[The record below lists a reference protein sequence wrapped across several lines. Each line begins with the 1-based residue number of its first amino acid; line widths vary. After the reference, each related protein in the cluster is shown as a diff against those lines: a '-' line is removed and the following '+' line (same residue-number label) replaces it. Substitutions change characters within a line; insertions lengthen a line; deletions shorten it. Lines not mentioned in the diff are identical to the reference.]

1 MNRTTLSLIAG
12 ATALAAVTGFA
23 ALSAPDTPGA
33 ESTVKAAAQLPVE
46 RTSLLCPAPSMSD
59 IAETSYTSFTPVT
72 KGTGSGGKAELRA
85 AAQESADGSGAGGDK
100 GKDDG
105 QSGERKTGKSMP
117 TSKEPGKPVTGDSSG
132 AESPALVGTADGR
145 FAPGWTVQQTT
156 EVAAG
161 TGRGLQGVNCT
172 APDTSFWFAGASTAA
187 DRTDY
192 VHLTNP
198 DDSAAVVDIELYGK
212 DGALQST
219 VGEGITVQPHS
230 SEPVLLSTL
239 TDEEQTNLTV
249 HVNVR
254 SGRVGAAVQAL
265 DDKLGGDWLAA
276 STDPSGSLVLPGIP
290 KDATSVRLVAF
301 TPGDA
306 DADLKLRL
314 ASPSGLITP
323 AGNETVH
330 VKGGM
335 TTAVDLGDVT
345 RGEAGSLVLT
355 PTDRSVPVV
364 AALRVVRGKGDKQ
377 ETAFIP
383 ATRPVGTRA
392 TSADNSAKGS
402 TLSLIAPDRAATVEV
417 TASAGSEGGTPVS
430 ETYAIKAGTT
440 QDIEPPVPGGLNG
453 RYALPVEPQAGGPVY
468 GARTLTATEGG
479 VPGFTVQPRPDDRGT
494 VAVPEAG
501 CGHLEGADATF
512 VTPACEPLKAQLR
525 IRPVDPVVRGVDH
538 ARCGGQSI
546 APTAR
551 RAAARPPGRRQQFRR
566 RPRQDDLPAEP
577 HHRLRGRRPRGPR
590 GRLAAQ
596 GTAVEPRPAAG
607 DVPDRGRSEHTRPGL
622 DAAVT

>member
-23 ALSAPDTPGA
+23 ALSAPDTA
-33 ESTVKAAAQLPVE
+33 ITESTAEAAAQLPVE

-72 KGTGSGGKAELRA
+72 KGTGSGGKAELQA
-85 AAQESADGSGAGGDK
+85 AAQESQDGSGAGGDK
-100 GKDDG
+100 DKDDG
-105 QSGERKTGKSMP
+105 KSGEPRTGKPMP
-117 TSKEPGKPVTGDSSG
+117 TSREPGKPVTGDSSG

-145 FAPGWTVQQTT
+145 FAPGWTVQETT

-172 APDTSFWFAGASTAA
+172 APDTSFWFPGASTAA

-212 DGALQST
+212 DGALQSP

-239 TDEEQTNLTV
+239 TAEEQTNLTV

-265 DDKLGGDWLAA
+265 DDKVGGDWLAA

-364 AALRVVRGKGDKQ
+364 AALRVVRGKGDRQ

-383 ATRPVGTRA
+383 ATRPVGPRA
-392 TSADNSAKGS
+392 TSAHNSAKGS
-402 TLSLIAPDRAATVEV
+402 TLSLTAPGRAATVEV
-417 TASAGSEGGTPVS
+417 TASAGSGGGTPVS
-430 ETYAIKAGTT
+430 KTYTIKAGTT
-440 QDIEPPVPGGLNG
+440 QDIEPPVPSGLKG
-453 RYALPVEPQAGGPVY
+453 TYALTVEPKSGGPVY

-479 VPGFTVQPRPDDRGT
+479 VPGFTVQTLPDDRGT
-494 VAVPEAG
+494 VAVPEAD
-501 CGHLEGADATF
+501 E
-512 VTPACEPLKAQLR
+512 
-525 IRPVDPVVRGVDH
+525 
-538 ARCGGQSI
+538 
-546 APTAR
+546 
-551 RAAARPPGRRQQFRR
+551 
-566 RPRQDDLPAEP
+566 DLSV
-577 HHRLRGRRPRGPR
+577 L
-590 GRLAAQ
+590 Q
-596 GTAVEPRPAAG
+596 K
-607 DVPDRGRSEHTRPGL
+607 
-622 DAAVT
+622 